1 MKTIYIILISFFL
14 VSASNSAEEKC
25 SMNILKSNCVF
36 QKMTDS
42 LGSKVKGTVKSI
54 GSKSEK
60 KIDAKGSGHVLKSNK

>member
-1 MKTIYIILISFFL
+1 
-14 VSASNSAEEKC
+14 
-25 SMNILKSNCVF
+25 VF